1 MGKTCSAGAP
11 HVREMLK
18 IPKRRR
24 APSTGARRSPSQ
36 GSGQSTRR
44 ASSMGIESIEYSS
57 GNVPRP
63 PRPPSRPPRPPGE
76 RPVEGRGRRGLELRR
91 GFWQIARGGAENGG
105 ARTSAAAATTTHG
118 STHVVCCPVTFSVR
132 PEMRLLIRCRCL
144 ATKSSS
150 DAQPSTCREKCISKF
165 LQPARARRE
174 TSRS

>member
-1 MGKTCSAGAP
+1 MCI
-11 HVREMLK
+11 RD
-18 IPKRRR
+18 
-24 APSTGARRSPSQ
+24 
-36 GSGQSTRR
+36 
-44 ASSMGIESIEYSS
+44 SSMGIESIEYSS

-150 DAQPSTCREKCISKF
+150 DAQPSSCREKCISKIF
-165 LQPARARRE
+165 TTRKSAMRPTGVHWSDLVALTKYMCR
-174 TSRS
+174 

>member
-1 MGKTCSAGAP
+1 MGKPRWRAARG
-11 HVREMLK
+11 RK

-24 APSTGARRSPSQ
+24 ALSMAATVVEPGF
-36 GSGQSTRR
+36 GQSTR

-57 GNVPRP
+57 RNVPRP

-165 LQPARARRE
+165 LQPARAR
-174 TSRS
+174 